1 MPGMGI
7 SLNAMVSGTSQLP
20 RISLEEPKKIIGS
33 NTVDCM
39 KSGILY
45 GTASVSYTHLAL
57 ILASSSSV
65 LNGFAR

>member
-45 GTASVSYTHLAL
+45 GTASSMDG
-57 ILASSSSV
+57 
-65 LNGFAR
+65 ND

>member
-39 KSGILY
+39 KSGILLRYCVKY
-45 GTASVSYTHLAL
+45 GR
-57 ILASSSSV
+57 
-65 LNGFAR
+65 ND